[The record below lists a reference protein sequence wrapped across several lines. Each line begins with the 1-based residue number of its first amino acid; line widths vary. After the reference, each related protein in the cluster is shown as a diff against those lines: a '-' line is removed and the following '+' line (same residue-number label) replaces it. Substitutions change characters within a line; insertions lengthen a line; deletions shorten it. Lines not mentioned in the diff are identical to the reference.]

1 MDIISFIVNAQFIVG
16 AALGGATVF
25 ILFKVKVIR

>member
-1 MDIISFIVNAQFIVG
+1 MLHDIVIFALG

-25 ILFKVKVIR
+25 ILVKVKVIR